1 MKNNLIL
8 QSLTQLK
15 SKPSPELA
23 ELFNSVE
30 VQIEQAE
37 QIEHSAESLG
47 NQPSDQSDQASDH
60 NLSAYL
66 LDEDDDGFEP
76 CPDVVVNHLLE
87 AVRIHFRGLREGE
100 SLPLQIPTGAQDNNT
115 ILKKIRIALNLQ
127 AEELDDIFE
136 TAGLSF
142 SRHEISAMFRKPG
155 HKHFKKCTDKM
166 LMALLQGLR
175 IWASRG

>member
-15 SKPSPELA
+15 SKPLPELA

-37 QIEHSAESLG
+37 HSDETPG
-47 NQPSDQSDQASDH
+47 NQPSDQSDQASDY

-87 AVRIHFRGLREGE
+87 AMRIHFRGLREGE

-155 HKHFKKCTDKM
+155 HKHFKKCTDEM